1 MTTTTL
7 RTLDDWLT
15 VETVSTGATGA
26 TLDELYAAFWASMNP
41 TYPAGFECS
50 LTGGVATGEVHF
62 ETAAPQSAVDQ
73 MKADLAAYL
82 AGVGHTIAPS
92 ILSAALAVTGTS
104 SFAAVARESTTL
116 RVAFAGAGT
125 VSFVA
130 RVDSALP
137 DGITEAAHK
146 ELRDLIHFLDN
157 GPGDG
162 WASGAY
168 LETLPSGSP
177 FPTSETWW
185 TSAAKTKRIVDLTI
199 NRNANKTPASEVW
212 RLYASDGATVLR
224 TLTDTISY
232 SGLFETSRVRTC
244 A

>member
-1 MTTTTL
+1 MTMTTL

-26 TLDELYAAFWASMNP
+26 TLDELYAAFLASMNP

-50 LTGGVATGEVHF
+50 LTGGTATGEVHF

-92 ILSAALAVTGTS
+92 VLSAALAVTGTS

-116 RVAFAGAGT
+116 RVAFAGAGS

-130 RVDSALP
+130 RVDSAIP
-137 DGITEAAHK
+137 DGISEAAHK

-162 WASGAY
+162 FASGAY
-168 LETLPSGSP
+168 LETLPAGSP

-185 TSAAKTKRIVDLTI
+185 TSAAMAKRIVDLTI
-199 NRNANKTPASEVW
+199 NRNANKTPSSEVW
-212 RLYASDGATVLR
+212 RLYASDGVTIVR

-232 SGLFETSRVRTC
+232 SGVFETARVRTW